1 MCALDFE
8 QVNIWHLAMSVKW
21 VNGKD
26 SSVRCRIDSGNYHG
40 YYTLMFLKTEDE
52 MWKAIEMH
60 NEWLKAVEGSDK

>member
-1 MCALDFE
+1 MGALDFE
-8 QVNIWHLAMSVKW
+8 QVNIWHLAMCVEW

-26 SSVRCRIDSGNYHG
+26 NSVMCRIDSGNYHG

-60 NEWLKAVEGSDK
+60 NEWLKAVESVAK